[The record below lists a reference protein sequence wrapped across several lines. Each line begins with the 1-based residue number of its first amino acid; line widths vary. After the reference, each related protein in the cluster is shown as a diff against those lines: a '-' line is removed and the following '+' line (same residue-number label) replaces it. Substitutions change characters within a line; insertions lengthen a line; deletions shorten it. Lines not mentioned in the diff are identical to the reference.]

1 MEVLQKTYICY
12 FWKTYKMNELI
23 TRALSGL
30 LYALIILVTI
40 FIPKE
45 WFFLVFFILGSLTIY
60 EFLKLIKINS
70 FLPYLLLV
78 FLFFAFNFTTP
89 KPIFLLLFLIPTLI
103 VNSILIVDLF
113 NDINLFSGT
122 NFNKKQLKR
131 KYACIVFY
139 LISGIIFLTQIPFV
153 SDYFNPT
160 LLVSIFVLIWAND
173 TFAYLIGKNFGKQKL
188 MPLISPKKTIEG
200 FIGGILGTILISIF
214 VFLYT
219 KTFSIL
225 IWIVLAI
232 LIAILGTIGDLVQS
246 KFKRQAGVKDS
257 GKIMPGHGGLYDRLD
272 SILFTSPYIY
282 MFLELF
288 YYVS

>member
-1 MEVLQKTYICY
+1 
-12 FWKTYKMNELI
+12 MNELI

-30 LYALIILVTI
+30 LYALIIVITL

-45 WFFLVFFILGSLTIY
+45 WFFVVFFILGSLTIF
-60 EFLKLIKINS
+60 EFLKLIKIKS
-70 FLPYLLLV
+70 WIPYLLLIS
-78 FLFFAFNFTTP
+78 LFFIFNFTHI
-89 KPIFLLLFLIPTLI
+89 KPVVLVLFLIPTLI

-113 NDINLFSGT
+113 TDIDLFSGT
-122 NFNKKQLKR
+122 NSQKKQLKR

-153 SDYFNPT
+153 YNYFNPA

-173 TFAYLIGKNFGKQKL
+173 TFAYLIGKNFGKNKL
-188 MPLISPKKTIEG
+188 MPTISPKKTIEG
-200 FIGGILGTILISIF
+200 FIGGMLGTIFISYF
-214 VFLYT
+214 VFLNT
-219 KTFSIL
+219 RLFSIL
-225 IWIVLAI
+225 IWVVLAI

-272 SILFTSPYIY
+272 SILFTSPFIYI
-282 MFLELF
+282 FLELF